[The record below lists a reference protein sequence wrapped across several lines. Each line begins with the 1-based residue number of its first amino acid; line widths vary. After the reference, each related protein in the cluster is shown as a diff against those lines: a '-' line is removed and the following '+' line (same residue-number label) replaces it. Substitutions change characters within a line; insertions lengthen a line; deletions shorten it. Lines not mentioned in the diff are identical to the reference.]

1 MQTFTCSGGNRL
13 FFDNTQCL
21 RCQKQVAFSIEHN
34 LLIPLDEAKDHAGH
48 KLEPCEN
55 YGRGLCNWFVAS
67 GGAKKLCLA
76 CRLNVEVPSDD
87 GNETLVRNMEIAKRR
102 LVFSLLRIGL
112 PVVPKGEHDAGVG
125 FALRRSAPHSPVIT
139 GHDDGLVTPDLNEA
153 DPAKRAEI
161 RDSLGEDYRTLLG
174 HFRHEI
180 GHYYW
185 TLLFADESSRA
196 KFREVFGDERADYAK
211 ALAKHY
217 ESPRSDYADTHI
229 SSYATAHA
237 WEDWAE
243 TWAHYL
249 HILDGWETA
258 LSFGLRT
265 TSSTKAASNG
275 GSNFDRLLNDW
286 SELMIALNSMNRS
299 MGHDDA
305 YPFSLAPTVR
315 QKLAYVDR
323 TVREAVARLP
333 HGLPERTEPS
343 GPSALA
349 CGGGLLGRCA
359 PCKDP
364 EARRHSVCKAGH

>member
-1 MQTFTCSGGNRL
+1 MGILLQAAEGRLGEDVSAMQTFFCSCGNRL

-21 RCQKQVAFSIEHN
+21 SCLKPVAFSIEHN
-34 LLIPLDEAKDHAGH
+34 LLIPLDETKDQAGR

-55 YGRGLCNWFVAS
+55 HGRGLCNWFVAS
-67 GGAKKLCLA
+67 GGATKLCLA
-76 CRLNVEVPSDD
+76 CRLNVEVSTAE
-87 GNETLVRNMEIAKRR
+87 GNKDLVRNMETAKRR

-112 PVVPKGEHDAGVG
+112 PVVPKSEHAAGVG
-125 FALRRSAPHSPVIT
+125 FALRRSAPEQPVIT
-139 GHDDGLVTPDLNEA
+139 GHDDGLVTLDLNEA
-153 DPAKRAEI
+153 DPAKREEI
-161 RDSLGEDYRTLLG
+161 RAALGEDYRTLLG

-185 TLLFADESSRA
+185 TLLFPDESSRA
-196 KFREVFGDERADYAK
+196 KFREVFGDEREDYAK

-249 HILDGWETA
+249 HILDGLETA

-265 TSSTKAASNG
+265 APTKTRSKADSK
-275 GSNFDRLLNDW
+275 FETLLNEW

-315 QKLAYVDR
+315 QKLTYVHH
-323 TVREAVARLP
+323 TVREGVERLK
-333 HGLPERTEPS
+333 HGLPERVTPSSPSKKEPQQQ
-343 GPSALA
+343 A
-349 CGGGLLGRCA
+349 A
-359 PCKDP
+359 PAP
-364 EARRHSVCKAGH
+364 T